1 MTTKPP
7 SSVAHVV
14 SETGER
20 LTTLDPD
27 AGHVTSINTYAV
39 APERAEALLDVLVR
53 STLETIRYVPGFV
66 WSNFHVNFD
75 RTQIVNYSQWKSREA
90 IAAARENPKFVELM
104 PEQLKIA
111 ESFIPIQYELRKS
124 VAAADS

>member
-27 AGHVTSINTYAV
+27 AGHVTVTVHI
-39 APERAEALLDVLVR
+39 P
-53 STLETIRYVPGFV
+53 LE
-66 WSNFHVNFD
+66 
-75 RTQIVNYSQWKSREA
+75 
-90 IAAARENPKFVELM
+90 
-104 PEQLKIA
+104 
-111 ESFIPIQYELRKS
+111 
-124 VAAADS
+124 